1 MKKFEKRMEKCT
13 TIILATLVVIL
24 TFLMVTRKN
33 IYEREGIIF
42 DITDDDIVTVLD
54 TTGNKWEYKSN
65 AFSLGQTVILKMND
79 NNTEEIFDD
88 IIEKITVIGI

>member
-54 TTGNKWEYKSN
+54 TTGNKWEYESN